1 MDAMST
7 TPGTPV
13 ATGEEP
19 AGPRSSRRMMI
30 MTDNERVAV
39 RLLRRMLSSRTT
51 TVTDERLPE
60 PGIAADALE
69 AATPLMCQ
77 AFHRLD
83 RSGTTG
89 PQIAD
94 PEEPA
99 LTRDERGLLDALA
112 AAQHPDDAVLD
123 NYLIRL
129 APARAPRAQL
139 AEAVRALA
147 DVLAASGRLLT
158 SPSALCWSLPA
169 AALTVARL
177 HGYEPG
183 LDAIDWPRS

>member
-7 TPGTPV
+7 TSGTPV
-13 ATGEEP
+13 PTDADRD
-19 AGPRSSRRMMI
+19 APRSSRRATI
-30 MTDNERVAV
+30 MTDNERVAI
-39 RLLRRMLSSRTT
+39 RLLRRMLASRAAA
-51 TVTDERLPE
+51 VPDDRLPE

-69 AATPLMCQ
+69 AATPLICQ
-77 AFHRLD
+77 AFGRLD
-83 RSGTTG
+83 RAGTAG

-94 PEEPA
+94 PEAPA

-112 AAQHPDDAVLD
+112 AAQHPNVAVLD

-158 SPSALCWSLPA
+158 SPSVCWSLPA